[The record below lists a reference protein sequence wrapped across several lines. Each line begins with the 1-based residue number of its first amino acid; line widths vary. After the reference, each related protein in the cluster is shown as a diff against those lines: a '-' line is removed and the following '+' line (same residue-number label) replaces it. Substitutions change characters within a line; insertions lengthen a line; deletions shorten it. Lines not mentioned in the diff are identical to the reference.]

1 MKAPFTHTLLS
12 LAFLLL
18 LSAISPAQEPDSP
31 PSVEGIW
38 RWTFTMP
45 DGSQV
50 TPRLEIREKAGLLT
64 GITRVR
70 AGTETAVTN
79 LAFQGSEVRFEVARE
94 RDGQEVVTRYQG
106 SLSSNTIKGKMISNW
121 SGQEQSYDWE
131 ARRSIGATGTWKWS
145 TIFGEFKVDSTLTV
159 KQEGEKL
166 TGKVSTPRAGES
178 EIKHGRLRAGH
189 ISFET
194 ERERDG
200 ETFTNRFYGRL
211 TGDKILGKIESNIFG
226 QARTNKWEALRTD

>member
-1 MKAPFTHTLLS
+1 
-12 LAFLLL
+12 
-18 LSAISPAQEPDSP
+18 
-31 PSVEGIW
+31 
-38 RWTFTMP
+38 MP

-50 TPRLEIREKAGLLT
+50 TPRLEIRDKAGQLT
-64 GITRVR
+64 GITRIR
-70 AGTETAVTN
+70 AGTEATITN
-79 LAFQGSEVRFEVARE
+79 LTFQGGEVRFEVARE

-106 SLSSNTIKGKMISNW
+106 ILSSNTIKGKMISNW
-121 SGQEQSYDWE
+121 SGAEQSYDWE

-145 TIFGEFKVDSTLTV
+145 NTFDTFTVNSTLTL

-166 TGKVSTPRAGES
+166 TGKVSIVRAGES
-178 EIKHGRLRAGH
+178 EIKHGRLKAGH

-200 ETFTNRFYGRL
+200 ETFTNRFYGKL

-226 QARTNKWEALRTD
+226 QARTNRWEAIRTD